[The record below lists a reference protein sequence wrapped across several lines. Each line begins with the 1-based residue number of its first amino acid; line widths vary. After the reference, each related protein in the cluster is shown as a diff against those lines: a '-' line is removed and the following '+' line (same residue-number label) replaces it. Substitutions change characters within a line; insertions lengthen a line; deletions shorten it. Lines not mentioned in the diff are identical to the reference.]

1 MHNASVSKGW
11 RFFASF
17 RRILGAFNR
26 PSKVGLAFVCFI
38 AIVGYSEPLI
48 ERHVTHFSYDEQ
60 HTEYRLQPPGTRDV
74 SLDYP
79 TYDGDSSHFD
89 RLDLDGDGVIRGDSE
104 WRSLYWIDRFFGF
117 VFDDYDGGSIGEQ
130 SRSSEAP
137 DGRLSEAE
145 YPATFEALNEAF
157 STEYLDDSIAF
168 VEQANSLGTQ
178 EVESAV
184 GRRFVQLNVLR
195 NEAFEKIDTDGDGEL
210 TRNEVTEY
218 RRAFRPFE
226 NRKKTLL
233 DMDTNG
239 NGAIER
245 AEYLGAPRLHTFWL
259 GTDHLGRD
267 VLTRLIYGARI
278 SITIALIVTLI
289 SLVIGMLWGA
299 TAGYLGGPI
308 DNVMM
313 RFVDVL
319 YGLPFLF
326 IVIILIVIFGRST
339 MNLFIAL
346 GAIQWLTMARIV
358 RGQVVS
364 LKAREH
370 VQAAAAMGASHTRI
384 LFRHVLPNVMGPVI
398 VYATLMVPAVI
409 LEEAFLSFLGLGVQ
423 PPEASWGLMITSGL
437 EFMETSSWLIIAP
450 ALMLALT
457 LFSMN
462 FVGDGLRDALDP
474 KINPKAGG

>member
-1 MHNASVSKGW
+1 MNNSSASKHG
-11 RFFASF
+11 RFFASLG
-17 RRILGAFNR
+17 RIFSGFHR
-26 PSKVGLAFVCFI
+26 PSKVGLGFVFFV
-38 AIVGYSEPLI
+38 AIIGYSEPLI
-48 ERHVTHFSYDEQ
+48 ERYVTHFSYDEQ

-74 SLDYP
+74 SLEYP
-79 TYDGDSSHFD
+79 TYDGDSSHFH
-89 RLDLDGDGVIRGDSE
+89 RLDLNGDGVIGGDSE

-117 VFDDYDGGSIGEQ
+117 VFDDYDGGAIGAQDSVNEV
-130 SRSSEAP
+130 P
-137 DGRLSEAE
+137 DGRLSHAE
-145 YPATFEALNEAF
+145 YPATFDQLNADF
-157 STEYLDDSIAF
+157 STEYFDDSIAF

-184 GRRFVQLNVLR
+184 GQRFVQLNVLHGA
-195 NEAFEKIDTDGDGEL
+195 AFGQMDTDGDGAL
-210 TRNEVTEY
+210 SRNEVTEY

-226 NRKKTLL
+226 DRKKALL

-245 AEYLGAPRLHTFWL
+245 AEYLGAPTLHTFWL

-326 IVIILIVIFGRST
+326 IVILLIVIFGRST

-364 LKAREH
+364 LKEREH
-370 VQAAAAMGASHTRI
+370 VQAAAAMGASHPRI

-437 EFMETSSWLIIAP
+437 EYMETSYWLIVAP

-474 KINPKAGG
+474 KLNPKAGG